1 MYRDSKGI
9 PQNITIKNL
18 EDPVIKIF
26 KKKKMIV
33 ACHRLGK
40 TTKTTVKLANRKD
53 ADLFSKIKKS

>member
-1 MYRDSKGI
+1 MYQDSKGI

-26 KKKKMIV
+26 KKKMIV

-40 TTKTTVKLANRKD
+40 TTKSTVKLANRKD
-53 ADLFSKIKKS
+53 ADLFSKVKKS